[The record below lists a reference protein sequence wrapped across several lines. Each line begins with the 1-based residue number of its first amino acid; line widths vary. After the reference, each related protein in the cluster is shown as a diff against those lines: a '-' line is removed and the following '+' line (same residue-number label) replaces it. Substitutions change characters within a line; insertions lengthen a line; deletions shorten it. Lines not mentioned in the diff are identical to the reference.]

1 MGRRAS
7 RDSAMKLLYQ
17 LAIKK
22 EYNME
27 AVEALLD
34 ETTNGKTDKEYIESV
49 TRGVID
55 SISHID
61 LYIERHLK
69 RWKLERICKVDLSIL
84 RLAVFEILFMEDI
97 PESVSINEAIELAK
111 KYSSDESASYI
122 NGVLSSIL
130 KNRVQEL

>member
-22 EYNME
+22 EYNKE
-27 AVEALLD
+27 AVEALLG

-49 TRGVID
+49 TRGVMD

-61 LYIERHLK
+61 SYIERHLK
-69 RWKLERICKVDLSIL
+69 RWKLDRICKVDLSIL

-97 PESVSINEAIELAK
+97 PESVSINEAVELAK
-111 KYSSDESASYI
+111 RYSSNESASYI

-130 KNRVQEL
+130 KNRIQES